1 MAGADHFPGYPP
13 HSAHRLRWNLA
24 RRHQLRNSHLRIG
37 RGVRAMSKSDAGFDF
52 DHYRKLLAEANDE
65 PKRMALIDLLVEEK
79 AKDQLA
85 EHSLQV
91 RLTGLGLTK
100 PRG

>member
-1 MAGADHFPGYPP
+1 
-13 HSAHRLRWNLA
+13 
-24 RRHQLRNSHLRIG
+24 
-37 RGVRAMSKSDAGFDF
+37 MSKSDAGFDF